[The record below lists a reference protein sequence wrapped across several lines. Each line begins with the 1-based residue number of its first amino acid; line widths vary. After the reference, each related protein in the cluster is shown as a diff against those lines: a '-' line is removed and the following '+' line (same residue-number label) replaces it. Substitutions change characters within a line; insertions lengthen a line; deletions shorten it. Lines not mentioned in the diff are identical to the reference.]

1 MITVSVT
8 GTNVVVSFL
17 GPTLRYTQQL
27 SLGYAQIQ
35 SLLLIHRNATRMV
48 YSTVLTDL
56 EVAVIGRNLPA
67 LHQLLKRGGF
77 WCPQLLPYRRHVL
90 RLADANRRPRIAFR
104 KRLSSPPKALTRIL
118 RNHVFVAWQPET
130 HQRFSPAVRARIRC
144 LLTVWQRHRN
154 LPRELELH
162 LLRFV
167 PD

>member
-8 GTNVVVSFL
+8 GTNVALSFV
-17 GPTLRYTQQL
+17 GPTLRHTQQL
-27 SLGYAQIQ
+27 SLGYAQIH
-35 SLLLIHRNATRMV
+35 SLLLIHQNALRMV

-67 LHQLLKRGGF
+67 LHRLLAGGGE
-77 WCPQLLPYRRHVL
+77 WCPQSLSYRRHVL
-90 RLADANRRPRIAFR
+90 RLADGSRRPRIAFH
-104 KRLSSPPKALTRIL
+104 KRLSSPPKALARIL
-118 RNHVFVAWQPET
+118 RERVFVRWQPET
-130 HQRFSPAVRARIRC
+130 HQRFSPEVRARIRC
-144 LLTVWQRHRN
+144 LLTVWQRQRN